1 MLRLGVLCIQLAK
14 LGNIMEREYLPDNLF
29 DLVII

>member
-14 LGNIMEREYLPDNLF
+14 LRNIMEREYLPDNLF